1 MATQAGSQHHEEMSA
16 SQPVFADVLCAV
28 DGTRGSLTVVRQAVA
43 LAGVQGCVTLLA
55 VSAAD
60 GFGRYRGGAAVDPAR
75 VERVLE
81 VAAQLARGAGVRC
94 TTVAEA
100 RGAPSKMILRHAHNH
115 ELLAMGAPT
124 MSWLGGLFTG
134 GVAESVLRSFT
145 TPLLLARPAP
155 SEQPF
160 GRRIVVASNASDDS
174 DTLVELGASLAL
186 QLGGGV
192 MLVHAVGEESN
203 ARPHKIERQVHS
215 LEAMVADAYEVH
227 VEAGAAPSVIA
238 EIAAHGQASLIVM
251 GCRRLDGL
259 RAVGSVTER
268 IIHDGPCSVLVLPP
282 ARAQP
287 KNT

>member
-28 DGTRGSLTVVRQAVA
+28 DGTRGSLTAVRQSVA

-55 VSAAD
+55 VSAAN
-60 GFGRYRGGAAVDPAR
+60 GSGRYRGAAVDPAR

-81 VAAQLARGAGVRC
+81 VAAQLAREAGVRC

-100 RGAPSKMILRHAHNH
+100 RGAPSKMILRHACNH

-134 GVAESVLRSFT
+134 GVTGSVLRSFT

-160 GRRIVVASNASDDS
+160 GRRIVVASDASDGS
-174 DTLVELGASLAL
+174 DALVELGASLAL

-192 MLVHAVGEESN
+192 MLVHAVGVESN

-282 ARAQP
+282 ARAAQP

>member
-1 MATQAGSQHHEEMSA
+1 MSAQAGTQHREELSA

-28 DGTRGSLTVVRQAVA
+28 DGTRGSLTAVRQAVA
-43 LAGVQGCVTLLA
+43 LAGAQGCVTLLA
-55 VSAAD
+55 VSAPTGSA
-60 GFGRYRGGAAVDPAR
+60 RYRGAAIDPVR

-81 VAAQLARGAGVRC
+81 VAAQLAREAGVRC

-100 RGAPSKMILRHAHNH
+100 RGAPSKMILQHAPNH

-124 MSWLGGLFTG
+124 VSWLGGLFTG

-155 SEQPF
+155 REQPF
-160 GRRIVVASNASDDS
+160 GRRIVVASDAGESSDV
-174 DTLVELGASLAL
+174 LVELGASLAL

-192 MLVHAVGEESN
+192 MLVHAVGVESN

-215 LEAMVADAYEVH
+215 LEAMVSDSYEVH
-227 VEAGAAPSVIA
+227 VEAGAAHSVIA

-251 GCRRLDGL
+251 GGRRLDGP
-259 RAVGSVTER
+259 RALGSVTER
-268 IIHDGPCSVLVLPP
+268 VIHDGPCSVLVLPP
-282 ARAQP
+282 ASQP

>member
-1 MATQAGSQHHEEMSA
+1 MATQAGSQHQHEMPA
-16 SQPVFADVLCAV
+16 VQPVFADVLCAV
-28 DGTRGSLTVVRQAVA
+28 DGTRGSLTAVRQAVA
-43 LAGVQGCVTLLA
+43 LAGTRGCVTLLA
-55 VSAAD
+55 VSAVT
-60 GFGRYRGGAAVDPAR
+60 GSSRYRGAAIDPAR
-75 VERVLE
+75 VDRVLE
-81 VAAQLARGAGVRC
+81 VAAQLAREAGVRC
-94 TTVAEA
+94 TRVTEA
-100 RGAPSKMILRHAHNH
+100 RGAPSKMILHHAAHH

-155 SEQPF
+155 QEQPF
-160 GRRIVVASNASDDS
+160 GRRIVVASDASDGS
-174 DTLVELGASLAL
+174 DLLVKLGASLAL

-192 MLVHAVGEESN
+192 MLVHAVGVEGK

-227 VEAGAAPSVIA
+227 VEAGPAHSVIA

-251 GCRRLDGL
+251 GRRRREGL
-259 RAVGSVTER
+259 AAVGSLAER
-268 IIHDGPCSVLVLPP
+268 VIHNGPCSVLVLPP
-282 ARAQP
+282 VSQP

>member
-1 MATQAGSQHHEEMSA
+1 MATQAGSQHHHEMPA

-28 DGTRGSLTVVRQAVA
+28 DGTRGSLTAVRQAVA
-43 LAGVQGCVTLLA
+43 LAGAQGCVTLLA
-55 VSAAD
+55 VSAAT
-60 GFGRYRGGAAVDPAR
+60 GSGRYRGAAIDPAR
-75 VERVLE
+75 VDRVLE
-81 VAAQLARGAGVRC
+81 VAAQLAREAGVRC
-94 TTVAEA
+94 TRVSEA
-100 RGAPSKMILRHAHNH
+100 RGAPSKMILQHAADH

-134 GVAESVLRSFT
+134 GVTESVLRSFT

-160 GRRIVVASNASDDS
+160 GRRIVVASDASAGS
-174 DTLVELGASLAL
+174 DELVALGASIAL

-192 MLVHAVGEESN
+192 MLVHAVGVESK

-227 VEAGAAPSVIA
+227 VEAGAAHSVIA
-238 EIAAHGQASLIVM
+238 AIAAHGQASLIVI

-259 RAVGSVTER
+259 RAVGNVGER
-268 IIHDGPCSVLVLPP
+268 VIHDGPCSVLVLPTEH
-282 ARAQP
+282 ARAA
-287 KNT
+287 